1 MVILPKFEI
10 LRHNLLGQLKLVI
23 LFVFRI
29 CSTCSRNIFEA
40 SLYTYRS
47 FSLSDGPKALYKIL
61 FSSAGLLMERSII
74 HKIGLN
80 ISEKSTR
87 FRPFGLDLTKFLG
100 LFQNNWVICD
110 QLNSRNEINPL
121 KRVCFATKPP
131 MIMAHPS
138 IPCLTLSK

>member
-29 CSTCSRNIFEA
+29 CTFSRNIFEE

-80 ISEKSTR
+80 ISQ
-87 FRPFGLDLTKFLG
+87 LDSVPLG
-100 LFQNNWVICD
+100 WI
-110 QLNSRNEINPL
+110 
-121 KRVCFATKPP
+121 
-131 MIMAHPS
+131 
-138 IPCLTLSK
+138 